1 MNRNIN
7 IIVEGNIGSGKSTFL
22 NELDKKLRV
31 NVVQEPVDEWFKV
44 KDESG
49 HSLFQNFYKEPSKY
63 AFLMQM
69 NILST
74 RYKTFMKH
82 QTSFN
87 ITNVFER
94 SIFTDK
100 HIFVP
105 SLSEKNYLSSMEQQ
119 VFHNVYDSIQSQTNN
134 NIHGI
139 IYLRCPPEV
148 SYERIKIRNR
158 EGEENIA
165 FDYIEKIHN
174 KHEDWLWNEKE
185 VPVFMIDVSVKTA
198 AECIREPLIS
208 FLQKIEN

>member
-7 IIVEGNIGSGKSTFL
+7 ISVEGNIGSGKSTFL

-148 SYERIKIRNR
+148 SYKRINIRNR
-158 EGEENIA
+158 EGEENIG

-198 AECIREPLIS
+198 TECIREPLIS